1 MSFFKDLFGSHGGT
15 SDALPAPTGETALDI
30 EIAAIFRML
39 ADMMGTENL
48 VIQAGKMNAMAL
60 MRSENRRERVLALMR
75 ILEEDPML
83 APPPSETEIPEILVR
98 MTEEIA
104 RIRVRRDLEDRIERK
119 VTEKLEQD
127 HEEYVEDIRR
137 QVISEESPGA
147 ESPHDKKKR
156 EDLEALENIRLT
168 QSVMELLRPQN
179 FDEIIGQ
186 ERAVRSL
193 MAKLSS
199 PYPQHLLLYGPPGV
213 GKTTA
218 ARLVLEAAKKRA
230 VSPFGESAPFVE
242 TDGTTL
248 RWDPRDMTNPLLGS
262 VHDPIY
268 QGAQKSLADSGV
280 PEPKP
285 GLVTEA
291 HGGILFIDEIGEMD
305 EMLQNKLL
313 KVLEDKRAYFESAY
327 YDPDDKRVPPYIKK
341 LFEEGAPADFVLI
354 GATTRDADHINPA
367 LRSRCAEIYFEPL
380 TPAHIL
386 RIVENAARRLH
397 VTLGEGVAELIS
409 EYTIEGRKAINILA
423 DAYSLA
429 VNRLTD
435 PEIEE
440 IVSRETNSADEGIG
454 GGRVSDLPKKQGL
467 KMAASDTARGTK
479 LSDENISRET
489 IGEEEKSKQGLKM
502 AAPDAVPD
510 TIVSGGTVSRE
521 TIGGESGNERGLKPD
536 APDITP
542 AEPQFGDT
550 VSRETI
556 KKKSEAL
563 RALRVTVTKDDIYEV
578 VQVSRLY
585 PFGRKKASDTPA
597 VGRVFGLGVA
607 GFLGSIIE
615 IEAVAFPAAEKGKG
629 TVRFNETAGSMAKDS
644 VFNAAAVMRRLTGR
658 DLHDYDIHVNVIGG
672 GNIDGPS
679 AGTAILT
686 AIVSAVTGAP
696 IRQDVAVTGE
706 ISLQGE
712 IKPVGG
718 VFEKAYG
725 ARQAGITTLIIPWEN
740 EKDIPEEHLG
750 LDIRRLKHAEEA
762 FDVLFANDAWK
773 APVPEEK
780 SA

>member
-1 MSFFKDLFGSHGGT
+1 MSFFKDLFGSDGKKEKPPELAPEARM
-15 SDALPAPTGETALDI
+15 DA

-39 ADMMGTENL
+39 ADTMGTERL
-48 VIQAGKMNAMAL
+48 VIQAGKMNAMSL

-75 ILEEDPML
+75 ILEEDPL
-83 APPPSETEIPEILVR
+83 LSPPPSEAEIPEILNR
-98 MTEEIA
+98 MTEQLASILA
-104 RIRVRRDLEDRIERK
+104 RRDLEDRIERK
-119 VTEKLEQD
+119 VTEKLEKD
-127 HEEYVEDIRR
+127 HEEYVDDIRR
-137 QVISEESPGA
+137 QVISEESPGT

-156 EDLEALENIRLT
+156 EDLEALENIHLT
-168 QSVMELLRPQN
+168 QSVMELLRPQS
-179 FDEIIGQ
+179 FDEIVGQ

-230 VSPFGESAPFVE
+230 VSPFAEKAPFVE

-285 GLVTEA
+285 GLVTDA

-327 YDPDDKRVPPYIKK
+327 YDPDDKRVPPYIRK

-354 GATTRDADHINPA
+354 GATTRDAEHINPA

-380 TPAHIL
+380 TPAHIHI
-386 RIVENAARRLH
+386 IVENAAARLN
-397 VTLGEGVAELIS
+397 VCLAEGAAQLIS

-429 VNRLTD
+429 LNRLPD
-435 PEIEE
+435 AEIER
-440 IVSRETNSADEGIG
+440 IVSRETSDDTSMKGTNMPAAAD
-454 GGRVSDLPKKQGL
+454 K
-467 KMAASDTARGTK
+467 
-479 LSDENISRET
+479 EN
-489 IGEEEKSKQGLKM
+489 
-502 AAPDAVPD
+502 
-510 TIVSGGTVSRE
+510 VSRE
-521 TIGGESGNERGLKPD
+521 TEKES
-536 APDITP
+536 APV
-542 AEPQFGDT
+542 QH
-550 VSRETI
+550 VSRKT
-556 KKKSEAL
+556 KATPL
-563 RALRVTVTKDDIYEV
+563 LVTKDDIYEV
-578 VQVSRLY
+578 AQVSRLY
-585 PFGRKKASDTPA
+585 PYGRKKASDTPA

-644 VFNAAAVMRRLTGR
+644 VFNAASVMRQLTGR
-658 DLHDYDIHVNVIGG
+658 DIHDYDLHVNVIGG

-679 AGTAILT
+679 AGTAILA
-686 AIVSAVTGAP
+686 AIVSAVTGAA
-696 IRQDVAVTGE
+696 IRQNVAVTGE

-712 IKPVGG
+712 LRPVGG

-725 ARQAGITTLIIPWEN
+725 ARQAGISTLIIPWEN
-740 EKDIPEEHLG
+740 KKDIPEEHLG
-750 LDIRRLKHAEEA
+750 LTIHRLKTAEEA
-762 FDVLFANDAWK
+762 FAVLFADETWK
-773 APVPEEK
+773 EK
-780 SA
+780 GESHGGRTHSTAEH